1 MSHKNLH
8 FLPAFVI
15 LMCSTVC
22 IAQSTTPA
30 ASTGV
35 RSSSNVEEKLVE
47 LALKGPL
54 FQGSVHQNKLNEY
67 QLEGAKKAW
76 LNLLTISTNYNDQTF
91 TKNVVSNIAYPKYF
105 FGLTIPLGTLLSRTE
120 IKTAREGVELSKINQ
135 EQLKRDIRAEVIT
148 KYKQYKVQGELIAFQ
163 NELMN
168 DVAAAVIQSEES
180 FRKGTI
186 TIEQFNTAQRSN
198 NDEKARLINMKLE
211 QDLIKVEIER
221 MIGVSLESVIK

>member
-1 MSHKNLH
+1 MTHKNLH
-8 FLPAFVI
+8 FFLAFVI

-22 IAQSTTPA
+22 LAQTTTPA
-30 ASTGV
+30 VSSGV

-120 IKTAREGVELSKINQ
+120 IKTAREGVELSKSNQ

-148 KYKQYKVQGELIAFQ
+148 KYKQYKVQGELITFQ

-221 MIGVSLESVIK
+221 MIGVGLESVIK

>member
-1 MSHKNLH
+1 MTHKNLH
-8 FLPAFVI
+8 FLTAFVI

-22 IAQSTTPA
+22 IAQNTPPA
-30 ASTGV
+30 GSAGV
-35 RSSSNVEEKLVE
+35 RSSSSIEEKLVE

-67 QLEGAKKAW
+67 QLDGAKKAW

-120 IKTAREGVELSKINQ
+120 IKAAREGVELSKNNQ

-168 DVAAAVIQSEES
+168 DVQAAVLQSEES

-198 NDEKARLINMKLE
+198 NDEKARLINLQLQ

-221 MIGVSLESVIK
+221 MIGVGLESVIK